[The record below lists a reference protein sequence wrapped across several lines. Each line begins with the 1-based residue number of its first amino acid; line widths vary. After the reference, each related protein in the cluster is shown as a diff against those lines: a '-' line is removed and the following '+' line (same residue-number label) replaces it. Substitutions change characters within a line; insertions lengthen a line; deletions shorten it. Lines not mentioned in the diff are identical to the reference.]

1 MNIKKFTQF
10 IAENEHYS
18 SINEGDI
25 VPGVPYN
32 SAGSGAVGSISVN
45 VTADSTEIR
54 IVRQSVSTSDKPGIR
69 FYLSFFPSKK
79 PYDCSKFLNPT
90 VNAYARLMKDTVG
103 GDNKQEVIATVS
115 NMADFDAIKS
125 GRYLSHNANSI
136 DLIAEFIT
144 SAGIASDATA
154 CTKLAKVIATLIA
167 STTYNTKVTDTFLKF
182 ANNIIMNVKNNGFVT
197 RMSQDFVTVKQSKG
211 MQAFRTEL
219 VKSYDALTK
228 PKTAD
233 ATKK

>member
-10 IAENEHYS
+10 ISENEHYS

-54 IVRQSVSTSDKPGIR
+54 IVRQSITEDKPGIR
-69 FYLSFFPSKK
+69 FYLRFLPSKK
-79 PYDCSKFLNPT
+79 PYDCSKFLNPP
-90 VNAYARLMKDTVG
+90 VNAYAYLMKDTVG

-136 DLIAEFIT
+136 DLLAEFIT
-144 SAGIASDATA
+144 SAGIASDAAA
-154 CTKLAKVIATLIA
+154 CTKLAKVIAALLLDPM
-167 STTYNTKVTDTFLKF
+167 YKDKVTDTFIKF
-182 ANNIIMNVKNNGFVT
+182 ADNIIDNVKNNGFVT

-219 VKSYDALTK
+219 PKSYDALTK

>member
-1 MNIKKFTQF
+1 MHIKKFTQF
-10 IAENEHYS
+10 IVENEHYS

-32 SAGSGAVGSISVN
+32 AGSGSGTGLMTVN
-45 VTADSTEIR
+45 VTEADTQIGF
-54 IVRQSVSTSDKPGIR
+54 IRQSSTGDKPGIR
-69 FYLSFFPSKK
+69 LYLAFPPSKK
-79 PYDCSKFLNPT
+79 PYQIKNIDPS
-90 VNAYARLMKDTVG
+90 VDAYAYVRKDKISP
-103 GDNKQEVIATVS
+103 GDNKLEYIAAVT

-125 GRYLSHNANSI
+125 GRYLTHNANSI

-144 SAGIASDATA
+144 SAGIASDAAA
-154 CTKLAKVIATLIA
+154 CTKLAKVIATLLA
-167 STTYNTKVTDTFLKF
+167 SPTYNTKVTDTFKKF
-182 ANNIIMNVKNNGFVT
+182 ANNIIMNVKNNGFVV
-197 RMSQDFVTVKQSKG
+197 RMDDDFITVKQSKG

-219 VKSYDALTK
+219 PKSYDALTK

>member
-10 IAENEHYS
+10 ISENEHYS

-32 SAGSGAVGSISVN
+32 SGGSGAAGSISVG
-45 VTADSTEIR
+45 VTTDSTEII
-54 IVRQSVSTSDKPGIR
+54 IVRQSSASEDKPGIKL
-69 FYLSFFPSKK
+69 YLAFLPSKK
-79 PYDCSKFLNPT
+79 PYEIKQSA
-90 VNAYARLMKDTVG
+90 VNAYAYVRKDKIYP
-103 GDNKQEVIATVS
+103 GDNTQEYIAAVTK
-115 NMADFDAIKS
+115 MADFDATKS
-125 GRYLSHNANSI
+125 SFDLSRGADSI

-144 SAGIASDATA
+144 SAGIASDAAA
-154 CTKLAKVIATLIA
+154 CTKLAKVIATLLA
-167 STTYNTKVTDTFLKF
+167 STTYNLKVTDTFIKF

-228 PKTAD
+228 PKTDD